1 MESRPREIRGAHAP
15 RVLFAAPRRKP
26 ERRGELFR
34 VESLGLFVPFGE
46 APNGAREA
54 RALPGKTLP
63 ARGCDPNRCN
73 KALRTS
79 P

>member
-1 MESRPREIRGAHAP
+1 MENRAREIRGAHAP

-26 ERRGELFR
+26 ERRGKLFGIER
-34 VESLGLFVPFGE
+34 LGLFVPFGE

-54 RALPGKTLP
+54 RALPGKTLS
-63 ARGCDPNRCN
+63 ARGCDTKFCN
-73 KALRTS
+73 KGRGAL